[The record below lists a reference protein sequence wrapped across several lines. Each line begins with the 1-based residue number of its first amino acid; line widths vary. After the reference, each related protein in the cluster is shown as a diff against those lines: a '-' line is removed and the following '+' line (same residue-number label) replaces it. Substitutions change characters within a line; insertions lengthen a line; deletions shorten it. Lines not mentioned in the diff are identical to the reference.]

1 MNKKV
6 LGAVVLGFAALGVST
21 AASAH
26 VDVAVGLGIPV
37 APVYEAP
44 PPPPPPVVVAQA
56 PVVVGYGGYGPDW
69 RERREWREREWRRR
83 EWREHEWR
91 EHHDRDWH

>member
-37 APVYEAP
+37 APVYEVA
-44 PPPPPPVVVAQA
+44 PPPPPVVVAQA

-83 EWREHEWR
+83 EWREHQWR

>member
-1 MNKKV
+1 MNKKM
-6 LGAVVLGFAALGVST
+6 LGAVVLGFAALGVTT

-37 APVYEAP
+37 APIYEA
-44 PPPPPPVVVAQA
+44 PPPPVVVAQA

-69 RERREWREREWRRR
+69 RERRAREREWHRR